1 MNKFFDMSSF
11 SLRKVDDAKTGEK
24 EKKIMTDIVATNII
38 SSQPPEQQPTAMAT
52 ACAKVSGIL

>member
-1 MNKFFDMSSF
+1 M
-11 SLRKVDDAKTGEK
+11 RKVNDAKTGEK
-24 EKKIMTDIVATNII
+24 EKKIMTDIVAPNII